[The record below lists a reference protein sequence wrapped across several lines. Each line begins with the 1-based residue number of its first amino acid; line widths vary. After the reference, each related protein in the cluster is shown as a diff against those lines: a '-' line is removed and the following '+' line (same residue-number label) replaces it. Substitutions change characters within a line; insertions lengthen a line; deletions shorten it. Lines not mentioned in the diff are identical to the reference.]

1 MLAQAA
7 KGDNGAAWLLLPVRV
22 FQSPFSSR
30 RFLPAW
36 HVAIV
41 GRFHFILRKPIKAT
55 GLPILETSKGPF
67 LLISQSY

>member
-7 KGDNGAAWLLLPVRV
+7 KDDDGKAWLLMPAWV

-41 GRFHFILRKPIKAT
+41 ACRRFFRV
-55 GLPILETSKGPF
+55 F
-67 LLISQSY
+67 LISY

>member
-7 KGDNGAAWLLLPVRV
+7 KGDDGEAWLLLPAWV
-22 FQSPFSSR
+22 FQSLFSSR

-41 GRFHFILRKPIKAT
+41 GRFHFFFVRPVKAT
-55 GLPILETSKGPF
+55 GLPILDTSKGPF
-67 LLISQSY
+67 LPIFQSF

>member
-7 KGDNGAAWLLLPVRV
+7 KGDDGEAWLLLPARV
-22 FQSPFSSR
+22 FQSPLSSR

-41 GRFHFILRKPIKAT
+41 
-55 GLPILETSKGPF
+55 
-67 LLISQSY
+67 LISSF

>member
-7 KGDNGAAWLLLPVRV
+7 KDEDGEAWLLLPARV
-22 FQSPFSSR
+22 FQSLFFNR

-41 GRFHFILRKPIKAT
+41 GRFHFFLREPIKAT
-55 GLPILETSKGPF
+55 VLPILDNSKGPF
-67 LLISQSY
+67 LLILRSY